1 MVAVAPKSNGSE
13 TADDSFARAIA
24 MSKEVEVP
32 EKTGWLS
39 RLATGLAK
47 SVGDGL
53 D

>member
-1 MVAVAPKSNGSE
+1 MANGSE
-13 TADDSFARAIA
+13 TDAFARVIA
-24 MSKEVEVP
+24 MSKEEEVP
-32 EKTGWLS
+32 EKSGWLS

>member
-1 MVAVAPKSNGSE
+1 MANGSE
-13 TADDSFARAIA
+13 TDAFARAIP
-24 MSKEVEVP
+24 MSKEEEVP
-32 EKTGWLS
+32 EKSGWLS